1 MSATTALGLHRQMD
15 TAQPISFL
23 SEMKKY
29 LFIVVFNVDKSASL
43 LTGRPPALSYR
54 YTRFELP
61 LDLDD
66 DIIIRGGDQ
75 LRKAIDALDANG
87 VGNLFIAHH
96 SNVFALAYTFSI
108 FSFPTPPD
116 QKSRLTTQY

>member
-1 MSATTALGLHRQMD
+1 MD

-29 LFIVVFNVDKSASL
+29 LFIVVFNIDKSASL

-66 DIIIRGGDQ
+66 DIIIRGGEP
-75 LRKAIDALDANG
+75 LRRAIDALDANG
-87 VGNLFIAHH
+87 VGNLFVAHH
-96 SNVFALAYTFSI
+96 FNMFALAYPLRIISTAFL
-108 FSFPTPPD
+108 F
-116 QKSRLTTQY
+116 KSRAKQHNTDSLIF